1 MLRSWRGNKQLML
14 AGALYVVITL
24 MNARIE
30 QFRQEGAPFS
40 KFLGIGKVLTLFP
53 YIPRLRQRFIE
64 K

>member
-1 MLRSWRGNKQLML
+1 ML